1 MFLNGME
8 REKDSFTLTDLNK
21 VLPPL
26 FVYKD
31 KVFPISID
39 IYFIRVKTKLFQ
51 GNEERFFI
59 LSGDILS
66 L

>member
-21 VLPPL
+21 VPPPL
-26 FVYKD
+26 LVYKD